1 MKISLNSAGKKYYRE
16 WIFRKTNLSFSTG
29 QNTVIL
35 GPNGSGKS
43 TLLQVIAGA
52 VIPNE
57 GSITYHDGMKEILA
71 DNIFN
76 SVSFASPY
84 LELIEEFN
92 LIEII
97 RFHFKFKKSKG
108 TFTESEILEITGLN
122 KRSNQPFK
130 YFSSGMKQKV
140 KLALAFLSDT
150 SILLLD
156 EPCSNLD
163 KNGVEWYQQMIKL
176 YSSDRIIIVASN
188 QNEEEY
194 DFCESKLNMIDFKS

>member
-71 DNIFN
+71 DNIFKY
-76 SVSFASPY
+76 VSFASPY
-84 LELIEEFN
+84 LELIEEFT
-92 LIEII
+92 LMEII

-108 TFTESEILEITGLN
+108 IFSESEILEITGLN

-194 DFCESKLNMIDFKS
+194 AFCESKLNMIDFKS

>member
-1 MKISLNSAGKKYYRE
+1 MKISLNNAGKKYYRE
-16 WIFRKTNLSFSTG
+16 WIFRKTNLSFSSG

-52 VIPNE
+52 VLPNE
-57 GSITYHDGMKEILA
+57 GSIYYHDGVKEVLSE
-71 DNIFN
+71 NIFHH
-76 SVSFASPY
+76 VSFASPY
-84 LELIEEFN
+84 LELIEEFT
-92 LIEII
+92 LAEII
-97 RFHFKFKKSKG
+97 RFHFKFKKSIG
-108 TFTESEILEITGLN
+108 RISESEILEATGLQ
-122 KRSNQPFK
+122 KRSNQVFK

-140 KLALAFLSDT
+140 KLTLAFLSDT

-163 KNGVEWYQQMIKL
+163 KNGIDWYHQMIKS
-176 YSSDRIIIVASN
+176 YTSGRIVIVASN

-194 DFCESKLNMIDFKS
+194 SFCDSKLNMADFKT

>member
-16 WIFRKTNLSFSTG
+16 WIFRKTNVSFSSG

-52 VIPNE
+52 VLPNE
-57 GSITYHDGMKEILA
+57 GSIYYSDGDKEVFSE
-71 DNIFN
+71 NIFHH
-76 SVSFASPY
+76 VSFASPY
-84 LELIEEFN
+84 LELIEEFT
-92 LIEII
+92 LAEII
-97 RFHFKFKKSKG
+97 RFHFKFKKSIG
-108 TFTESEILEITGLN
+108 GISESEILEATELY
-122 KRSNQPFK
+122 KRSDQAFK

-140 KLALAFLSDT
+140 KLTLAFLSDT

-163 KNGVEWYQQMIKL
+163 KNGIDWYQQMIKT
-176 YSSDRIIIVASN
+176 YTSGRIVIVASN

-194 DFCESKLNMIDFKS
+194 SFCDSKLNMADFKT

>member
-43 TLLQVIAGA
+43 TLLQVISGA
-52 VIPNE
+52 VLPNE
-57 GSITYHDGMKEILA
+57 GSIYYHDGIHEVLP
-71 DNIFN
+71 DNIFHH
-76 SVSFASPY
+76 VSFASPY
-84 LELIEEFN
+84 LELIEEFT
-92 LIEII
+92 LAEIV
-97 RFHFKFKKSKG
+97 RFHFKFKKSLG
-108 TFTESEILEITGLN
+108 GISENEILEATGLQ
-122 KRSNQPFK
+122 KRSNVAFK

-140 KLALAFLSDT
+140 KLTLAFLSDT

-163 KNGVEWYQQMIKL
+163 KNGIDWYQQMIK
-176 YSSDRIIIVASN
+176 SCTSGRIVIVASN

-194 DFCESKLNMIDFKS
+194 SFCDSKLNMADFKT

>member
-16 WIFRKTNLSFSTG
+16 WIFRKTNLSFASG

-52 VIPNE
+52 VLPNE
-57 GSITYHDGMKEILA
+57 GSIYYHDGVKEVLA
-71 DNIFN
+71 ENIFHH
-76 SVSFASPY
+76 VSFASPY
-84 LELIEEFN
+84 LELIEEFT
-92 LIEII
+92 LSEII
-97 RFHFKFKKSKG
+97 RFHFKFKKSVG
-108 TFTESEILEITGLN
+108 GISENEILEATGLQ
-122 KRSNQPFK
+122 KRSGLAFK

-140 KLALAFLSDT
+140 KLTLAFLSDT

-163 KNGVEWYQQMIKL
+163 KSGIDWYQQMIKS
-176 YSSDRIIIVASN
+176 YTSGRIVIVASN
-188 QNEEEY
+188 QNEVEY
-194 DFCESKLNMIDFKS
+194 SFCDSKLNMADFKS

>member
-1 MKISLNSAGKKYYRE
+1 MKISLNNAGKKYYRE
-16 WIFRKTNLSFSTG
+16 WIFRKTNLSFSAG

-52 VIPNE
+52 VLTNE
-57 GSITYHDGMKEILA
+57 GSIYYHDGVKEVLSE
-71 DNIFN
+71 NIFHHI
-76 SVSFASPY
+76 SFASPY
-84 LELIEEFN
+84 LELIEEFT
-92 LIEII
+92 LAEII
-97 RFHFKFKKSKG
+97 RFHFKFKKSVG
-108 TFTESEILEITGLN
+108 GISENEILEATGLQ
-122 KRSNQPFK
+122 KRSGQAFK

-140 KLALAFLSDT
+140 KLTLAFLSDT

-163 KNGVEWYQQMIKL
+163 KNGIDWYQQMIKS
-176 YSSDRIIIVASN
+176 YTSGRIVIVASN

-194 DFCESKLNMIDFKS
+194 SFCDSKLNMADFKT

>member
-16 WIFRKTNLSFSTG
+16 WIFRKTNLSFVSG

-52 VIPNE
+52 VLPNE
-57 GSITYHDGMKEILA
+57 GSIYYHDGIREVLSEH
-71 DNIFN
+71 IFHH
-76 SVSFASPY
+76 VSFASPY
-84 LELIEEFN
+84 LELIEEFT
-92 LIEII
+92 LSEII
-97 RFHFKFKKSKG
+97 RFHFKFKKSVGGISEK
-108 TFTESEILEITGLN
+108 EILEATGLQ
-122 KRSNQPFK
+122 KRSGLAFK

-140 KLALAFLSDT
+140 KLTLAFLSDT

-163 KNGVEWYQQMIKL
+163 KSGIDWYQQMIKS
-176 YSSDRIIIVASN
+176 YTSGRIVIVASN

-194 DFCESKLNMIDFKS
+194 SFCDSKLNMADFKS